1 MNKLQNAAIA
11 AGLAIV
17 VSGSPLGRAQDAA
30 PERYSHLALDSP
42 TLPNPISV
50 YDNWSTYDELS
61 DNVPLTEALSMN
73 ELDQVLRLKRAGVR
87 FDYYVMDAFWFDP
100 NGAYRTWKKPN
111 WPNGPGA
118 WIRKCQENGIQPGL
132 WFSTNT
138 LVHLNGAPQWRDS
151 LNQQGTAM
159 SMFEGGFLPDFMGTL
174 QYWYNHG
181 IRMFLFDFADLTAA
195 TPHDAATMTQREIV
209 RRNSEAL
216 RHALEAFRRK
226 NPDVVLE
233 AFNGFGGVMDST
245 SYPFPFRDPVDLR
258 WLKVFDAVYC
268 GDPRPADVP
277 EMNFW
282 RTLEIYSDHQD
293 RRYQQ
298 AGVPLERID
307 TTSFMPGNTG
317 TIYRRGLAEWKGS
330 LIMMLARGGR
340 IDTVYGNLER
350 MTAEDAR
357 WFARVQS
364 LYLHFQSEGR
374 IHTFGGIPGD
384 AQPYGF
390 GAVDSDGSVY
400 VVVNPAQSMEA
411 LRMPLLA
418 PEQKPLRSGRLLFR
432 DAGFLPQLSSGNI
445 TLGPGQMAMVG
456 FGKYAAAAYDFGVQ
470 QSVVIPRAINP
481 IQAEF
486 HTTGKGIIQTTIPA
500 PANGDL
506 RLIMQQYAPDGS
518 LLRTWAGGP
527 PSGTNMGK
535 VFLLH
540 ATQNG
545 RHLPIREDY
554 NRVIWSGLSWA
565 VGEIQQEDLT
575 PGIPLTLTFQSMD
588 KGQVKLQGRIYQV
601 SYGQRTGKAPVTERT
616 GN

>member
-1 MNKLQNAAIA
+1 M
-11 AGLAIV
+11 
-17 VSGSPLGRAQDAA
+17 
-30 PERYSHLALDSP
+30 
-42 TLPNPISV
+42 LPGPISV
-50 YDNWSTYDELS
+50 YDNWSIYDELS
-61 DNVPLTEALSMN
+61 DHVPLTQALAMK
-73 ELDQVLRLKRAGVR
+73 ELGQMIRLKKAGVR

-138 LVHLNGAPQWRDS
+138 LVHLNAAPEWGDS
-151 LNQQGTAM
+151 LNQQGAAM
-159 SMFEGGFLPDFMGTL
+159 SMFEGAFLPDFMNTL
-174 QYWYNHG
+174 QYWYSRG

-195 TPHDAATMTQREIV
+195 TPHDAATLTKREIV

-245 SYPFPFRDPVDLR
+245 SYPFPFKDPVDLR

-390 GAVDSDGSVY
+390 GALDSDGSVY

-418 PEQKPLRSGRLLFR
+418 PEQKPLQSGRLLFR
-432 DAGFLPQLSSGNI
+432 DAGFLPQLSRGNI

-535 VFLLH
+535 VFLLQ

-554 NRVIWSGLSWA
+554 SRVIWSGLSWA
-565 VGEIQQEDLT
+565 VGEIQQKDLI